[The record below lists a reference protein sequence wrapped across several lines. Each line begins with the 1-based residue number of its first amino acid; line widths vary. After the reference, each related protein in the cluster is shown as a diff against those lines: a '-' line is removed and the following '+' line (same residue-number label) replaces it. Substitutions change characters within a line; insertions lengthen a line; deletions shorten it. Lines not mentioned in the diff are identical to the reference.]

1 MTKKM
6 IIVTDQQMPPIL
18 ASVTVISI
26 HGRISPHFFLPPSSP
41 SSSPSFPS
49 SFFLSS
55 SSRFAPP
62 PPLGF
67 RERCYLL
74 RPARERGQL
83 WNKNYWHNGGNIYIY
98 IYVIFFIYIYFL
110 LFLPSHPSLSLLFYS
125 FLFFFL
131 LVLLLPFCNL
141 CISYFSLILP
151 QSLIPP
157 SLPLFLIFFYSLYPS
172 LLFRE
177 T

>member
-1 MTKKM
+1 M

-26 HGRISPHFFLPPSSP
+26 HGRISPHF
-41 SSSPSFPS
+41 FPS

-110 LFLPSHPSLSLLFYS
+110 LFLPSHPSLSLLF
-125 FLFFFL
+125 LFFFI
-131 LVLLLPFCNL
+131 LLPPCSSSAILQPLQFSFFPNL
-141 CISYFSLILP
+141 TPVPNPPFP
-151 QSLIPP
+151 SLIPHLLLL
-157 SLPLFLIFFYSLYPS
+157 SLS
-172 LLFRE
+172 LL
-177 T
+177 TL